1 MKGHINSTLDERNKQ
16 DLEDKD
22 GDHIPDRIDSNY
34 TPDGHIT
41 QSDVQTADELNKRP
55 DPIAEEALAKY
66 KDEQKKTESA
76 ENVST
81 QSEAKTV
88 SYWRA
93 IVTEDE
99 CSKLDKAD
107 FPYDKSRKKLA
118 DGRIPIRFKSELKQE
133 YQKIISSSATIKVG
147 GKVGK

>member
-1 MKGHINSTLDERNKQ
+1 MKGQINSTLDERNKQ

-22 GDHIPDRIDSNY
+22 GDHIPDRIDGNY

-41 QSDVQTADELNKRP
+41 QSDVQTVN
-55 DPIAEEALAKY
+55 
-66 KDEQKKTESA
+66 
-76 ENVST
+76 
-81 QSEAKTV
+81 
-88 SYWRA
+88 YWRA

-118 DGRIPIRFKSELKQE
+118 DGRIPIRFKVELKQE

-147 GKVGK
+147 GKIGK

>member
-41 QSDVQTADELNKRP
+41 QSDIPQSDIQTVN
-55 DPIAEEALAKY
+55 
-66 KDEQKKTESA
+66 
-76 ENVST
+76 
-81 QSEAKTV
+81 
-88 SYWRA
+88 YWRA